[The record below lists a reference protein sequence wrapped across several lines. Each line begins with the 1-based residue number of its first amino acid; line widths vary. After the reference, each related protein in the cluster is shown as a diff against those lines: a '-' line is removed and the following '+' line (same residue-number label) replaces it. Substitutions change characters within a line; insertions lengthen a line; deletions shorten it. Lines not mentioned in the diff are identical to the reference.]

1 MVSILAASYCYSL
14 DFGRLKSKVEKFAY
28 FFESEKQVTFFGA
41 LYGTTRSSWIFGQ
54 STVSILNRESYLRKK
69 RTNWRKKLKKKDKNM
84 VKVEKQRKKSS
95 EKSPI
100 KKSPKKSPKKTTSP
114 VKVSF
119 LTYQF

>member
-1 MVSILAASYCYSL
+1 MVSIVAASYCYSL

-69 RTNWRKKLKKKDKNM
+69 NELIGEKKLKKK
-84 VKVEKQRKKSS
+84 
-95 EKSPI
+95 I
-100 KKSPKKSPKKTTSP
+100 KIW
-114 VKVSF
+114 
-119 LTYQF
+119 